1 MTELPMIGQCALDAD
16 GLRSQAERYRSIGEH
31 VASFER
37 EPLAFV
43 VALDEGVDASLVEQA
58 LDVERSCCPFFAL
71 DYDAEERRLR
81 VGVRDDTHEP
91 ALEAIAFALGH

>member
-16 GLRSQAERYRSIGEH
+16 GLRSQAERYRRIGEH

-37 EPLAFV
+37 ESLAFV
-43 VALDEGVDASLVEQA
+43 VALDEGVDAALVEETVG
-58 LDVERSCCPFFAL
+58 VERECCPFFAL
-71 DYDAEERRLR
+71 DYDATERRLR
-81 VGVRDDTHEP
+81 VGVRDDTHAP